1 MQEHKSLYGEVDM
14 SSIDRS
20 YNEKR
25 DFIRMRI
32 NSQVAIQHKGNEYL
46 AICKDLSGAG
56 MLIETEQAFVIGD
69 QLGVKIEPNGDNHL
83 PFSATAEVQR
93 VEAGTDGK
101 LTVGLAIKEI
111 QE

>member
-1 MQEHKSLYGEVDM
+1 M
-14 SSIDRS
+14 SSIDRT

-32 NSQVAIQHKGNEYL
+32 NSHVAIRHNGNDYQG
-46 AICKDLSGAG
+46 ICKDLSGAG
-56 MLIETEQAFVIGD
+56 MLVETEHPFVAGD
-69 QLGVKIEPNGDNHL
+69 KLEVKIEPKGENHL

-93 VEAGTDGK
+93 VEAGANDK
-101 LTVGLAIKEI
+101 LTIGLAITEI